1 MKKPKKTKAVK
12 PRIYNAMIDQVIQH
26 KDGSVSVQMS
36 LFGSNGII
44 FKEMYTTRPIKE
56 TNPDAGQ
63 QRFFVL
69 SDRLTVYTSIGA
81 DNVHHASN
89 KCTKLFGPH
98 WSKVTQDA
106 MHCRGYQHCTV
117 AEFNELLRTLQI

>member
-1 MKKPKKTKAVK
+1 MPKKTRAKPVK
-12 PRIYNAMIDQVIQH
+12 PGIYNAMVDHVVQH
-26 KDGSVSVQMS
+26 KDGSVTVQMS
-36 LFGSNGII
+36 LFGKGFV
-44 FKEMYTTRPIKE
+44 FKERYTTKPIKE

-63 QRFFVL
+63 QKFFVL
-69 SDRLTVYTSIGA
+69 CDRLTVYTSIGA

-89 KCTKLFGPH
+89 KSTKLFGPH

-117 AEFNELLRTLQI
+117 AEFNELLRTL

>member
-1 MKKPKKTKAVK
+1 MKKTKAK
-12 PRIYNAMIDQVIQH
+12 
-26 KDGSVSVQMS
+26 
-36 LFGSNGII
+36 GIKI
-44 FKEMYTTRPIKE
+44 LKRNTTLNQLADACLDAGMQLEFRLIPKIPEIKNS
-56 TNPDAGQ
+56 NPDAGQ

-69 SDRLTVYTSIGA
+69 CDRLTVYTSIGA

-89 KCTKLFGPH
+89 KSTKLFGPH

-117 AEFNELLRTLQI
+117 AEFNELLRTL